1 MPFDIIGRVSQANKM
16 KESLDLSVQR
26 TRQIADRVARATA
39 LQQGFSLP
47 DTPTAPGSNESGP
60 IDIEA
65 EMVSLADEQLR
76 YEATSRLLA
85 KTYENMR
92 AAFKAY

>member
-1 MPFDIIGRVSQANKM
+1 MPFNFVGRVSQANQM
-16 KESLDLSVQR
+16 KESLDISVQR

-39 LQQGFSLP
+39 LKQGFALP
-47 DTPTAPGSNESGP
+47 DTPTAPGSTETGP

-76 YEATSRLLA
+76 YEATTKLLA
-85 KTYENMR
+85 KTYEKLR
-92 AAFKAY
+92 AALKVG

>member
-1 MPFDIIGRVSQANKM
+1 MSFDFIGRVSRANDL
-16 KESLDLSVQR
+16 KESLNVSTQR

-47 DTPTAPGSNESGP
+47 DPNAAPGSTESGP
-60 IDIEA
+60 VDIEA

-76 YEATSRLLA
+76 YEATAKLLA

-92 AAFKAY
+92 ASLKG